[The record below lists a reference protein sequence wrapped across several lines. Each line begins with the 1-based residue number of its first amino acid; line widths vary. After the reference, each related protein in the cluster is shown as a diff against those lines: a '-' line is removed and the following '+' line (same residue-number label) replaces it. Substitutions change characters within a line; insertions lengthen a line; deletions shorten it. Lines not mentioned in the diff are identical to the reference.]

1 MLQSTK
7 NTILENWQ
15 GPIER
20 DLPDKSTYHFALKQD
35 QVNLDF
41 YLEKFFDDKNPVFL
55 YFDDFDELV
64 TLCHRHAIDAII
76 IGGRGDFA
84 HEIDLVHAAKQNVFI
99 SMIPIVLYHPEPD
112 TSTVVAAYESGAEEF
127 LHGEWIDRVSKVKI
141 RKVVERNRRDLSI
154 NPSTRLPGTS
164 IIEREIT
171 RQLEMGNDFAV
182 CYADLDNFK
191 AFNDYYGYSYGD
203 KIVRLTARIIKDI
216 VFDLCREGFVGHIA
230 GDDFIFIVPVDLVHQ
245 TCSTIIDV
253 FDKFIPFRYAE
264 EDRRRGYI
272 TAADRRGNIED
283 FPILTISI
291 AVLENER
298 GKFEHMG
305 ELSRMLADLKRA
317 TKMKEGSNYMV
328 ERRAKY

>member
-1 MLQSTK
+1 MQNTE
-7 NTILENWQ
+7 NTILENWP
-15 GPIER
+15 GPVER
-20 DLPDKSTYHFALKQD
+20 DLPTKSVYHFALKQD

-41 YLEKFFDDKNPVFL
+41 YLEKFFDDKKPDFH

-64 TLCHRHAIDAII
+64 TLCHRQAIDAII
-76 IGGRGDFA
+76 IGSRGEFTR
-84 HEIDLVHAAKQNVFI
+84 EIDLVHAAKQNVFI
-99 SMIPIVLYHPEPD
+99 SMIPIVLYHPEPE
-112 TSTVVAAYESGAEEF
+112 TSTIVAAYESGAEEF
-127 LHGEWIDRVSKVKI
+127 LYGEWIDRVSKVKI

-154 NPSTRLPGTS
+154 NPSTRLPGTT

-171 RQLEMGNDFAV
+171 HQLEMNNDFAV

-203 KIVRLTARIIKDI
+203 KIVRLTARIIKDT

-230 GDDFIFIVPVDLVHQ
+230 GDDFIFIIPENLVHK
-245 TCSTIIDV
+245 TCSTIIEV
-253 FDKFIPFRYAE
+253 FDQLIPMRYAE

-272 TAADRRGNIED
+272 TTADRRGKIEN

-291 AVLENER
+291 AVVDNAR
-298 GKFEHMG
+298 GKFEHLG